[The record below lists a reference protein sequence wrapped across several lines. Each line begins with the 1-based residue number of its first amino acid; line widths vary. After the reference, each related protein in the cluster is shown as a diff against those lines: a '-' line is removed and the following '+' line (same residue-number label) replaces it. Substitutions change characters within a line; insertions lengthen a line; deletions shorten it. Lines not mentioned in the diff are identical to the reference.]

1 MEQEVM
7 KILVHLVMYE
17 QEKKKRRQ
25 ESAYRKSIK
34 NRNRMGE
41 EEEAEK

>member
-7 KILVHLVMYE
+7 KILVHLVI
-17 QEKKKRRQ
+17 KRRQ